1 MSDVTISTADPF
13 TVTLV
18 EKWMTSKDL
27 VDTIDEKMNVESFGR
42 TKLLN
47 SRYAEANPGLEDL
60 RKSKPTSPFAEQLRT
75 ILNAEGLSD
84 ADFAGRY
91 ETFRR
96 TLSEFE
102 ARLDQFVKDNVPEV
116 NEADKPKE
124 EELVALREER
134 KKHVD
139 NMNGIR
145 TLLEGTSP
153 DWFKAEG
160 DTLLAKQENKRGAV
174 GSRGETGTRLGATF
188 QFSVFSKDGE
198 SENVLSDRKLGAVQ
212 EFLKKEVKNVAEV
225 RKAIEGS
232 NPDFD
237 WKNPPDRFE
246 FAIAGRKVVAN
257 KITDES
263 SAADDESDTDI
274 NELTLDV
281 SDDDPEDFTAET
293 ENPPELFD
301 DEN

>member
-198 SENVLSDRKLGAVQ
+198 SENV
-212 EFLKKEVKNVAEV
+212 